1 MMPNAGGG
9 GGVLDQGNDLSSF
22 VSSNQ
27 GKKLQ
32 VLCCK
37 ARNRDLEPSDWRNLR
52 IKEHVKLKMHKLVMQ
67 RFDGVCE
74 SSQSLY

>member
-9 GGVLDQGNDLSSF
+9 GGVLGF

-37 ARNRDLEPSDWRNLR
+37 ARSRDLEPSDWRNLR
-52 IKEHVKLKMHKLVMQ
+52 IKEHVQLKMHKLVMQ
-67 RFDGVCE
+67 RFDGGCE
-74 SSQSLY
+74 PSQSLY